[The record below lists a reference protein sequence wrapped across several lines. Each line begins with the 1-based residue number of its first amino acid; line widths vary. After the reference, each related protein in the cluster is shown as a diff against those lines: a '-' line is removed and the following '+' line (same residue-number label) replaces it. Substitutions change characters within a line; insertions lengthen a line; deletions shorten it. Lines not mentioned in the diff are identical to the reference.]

1 MELPGAGP
9 KPSPDRR
16 GRGGSY
22 GRGQEAGPGRLRGG
36 RGRVWRLAS
45 GRGGDRGESP
55 NGREPEAGL
64 GKACPGHGLA
74 HPARLLPCREPVD
87 TVAPSSRDR
96 GLNDVALWRL
106 GGAFWALEVK
116 EAERSRKGRP

>member
-1 MELPGAGP
+1 MGGAR
-9 KPSPDRR
+9 RR
-16 GRGGSY
+16 GQAVCGVGGAAS
-22 GRGQEAGPGRLRGG
+22 G
-36 RGRVWRLAS
+36 VWRLAAAAT
-45 GRGGDRGESP
+45 GARVR

-64 GKACPGHGLA
+64 GKACPGHGPA

-116 EAERSRKGRP
+116 EAERNRKGRP